1 MEAVLQ
7 RVTEAHVRVDGAIVG
22 AIGVGAV
29 VLLGVGHDDG
39 EREARWIANRI
50 AGLRMYQDENGKMN
64 CSVREVGGGLLVI
77 SQFTLLGD
85 TSSGRRPGFSAA
97 APPALAEPLYER
109 VLELLV
115 EEGVEL
121 VERGRFGANM
131 RINAVLD
138 GPVTLR
144 LSSPG
149 RPK

>member
-7 RVTEAHVRVDGAIVG
+7 RVSEAQVRVDGAIVG
-22 AIGVGAV
+22 AIGAGAL
-29 VLLGVGHDDG
+29 VLLGVGQHDG

-50 AGLRMYQDENGKMN
+50 AGLRMFADETGKMN
-64 CSVREVGGGLLVI
+64 CSVREMGGGLLVV

-97 APPALAEPLYER
+97 APPAVAEPLYER
-109 VLELLV
+109 VLELLA
-115 EEGVEL
+115 EEGVDL

-131 RINAVLD
+131 RISAVLD

-144 LSSPG
+144 LTSPP
-149 RPK
+149 RPV